1 MPRKMS
7 RPSDEIARPAPDAP
21 APDDA
26 PDRAPVPAAPPLA
39 ATATLDDVAA
49 LLVQLEPA
57 DAAELEQV
65 RAALVRLARATDDFD
80 AACALGGAAT
90 QVAAAIAGAD
100 ADARA
105 AAFGRASRLVET
117 AMTQLAALD
126 AGQAVAT
133 DDAAPSDED
142 ADAEAAMAAAL
153 AGDPVWAE
161 AAVADVAP
169 APAPRASRET
179 APEDA
184 TMADDEHQ
192 LPDDIDVDL
201 LRDFI
206 VESRDCISSS
216 EAALLALEHD
226 PSDDEAINT
235 VFRAFHTI
243 KGTAGFMGL
252 RRIAEFAHH
261 AESLLSRVRDH
272 EIEFAGPCADLSLR
286 SADMIGL
293 MLTAVE
299 DALGGEPLRRPD
311 GYFALMNAV
320 IALES
325 GEAAAAA
332 PAAAAATAMPAAPE
346 PPHDDEER
354 RGGDRRQGDRRGGD
368 RRAAGDRRA
377 DAADLSVRV
386 RTERLD
392 RLIDMVGELVIA
404 QSMIAQ
410 DPAVLGG
417 GDHALAAKVTHAG
430 KLVRDLQ
437 ELAMGMRMVPMKS
450 TFQKLARLVR
460 DLAQATGKQ
469 VELVTEGEDTEI
481 DRNMV
486 DVIGDP
492 LVHMVRNALDH
503 GLETP
508 AERIAAGKSPTGR
521 IRLSAYHANGSV
533 VVDLQDDGRGLN
545 RTRILDK
552 ARARGIVTSD
562 KHLSDGEVFD
572 LVFAPG
578 FSTAEQITDI
588 SGRGVGMDVVK
599 RNVESLRG
607 KVEIASEL
615 GRGSTFSV
623 RLPLTLAIAD
633 GMLVRVGAERYIVP
647 TAAIHMSFRPERGQ
661 LSTVAGRGDVV
672 LLRDEL
678 MPVVRVHRMLDV
690 SGAVTD
696 PAAGILMIV
705 GDQERRTAVLVDEL
719 LGQHQLVV
727 KSLGNALGTVP
738 GISGAAILGDGRV
751 GLILDVAGLV
761 ALARAR
767 GDEPVLSAA

>member
-1 MPRKMS
+1 
-7 RPSDEIARPAPDAP
+7 
-21 APDDA
+21 
-26 PDRAPVPAAPPLA
+26 
-39 ATATLDDVAA
+39 
-49 LLVQLEPA
+49 
-57 DAAELEQV
+57 
-65 RAALVRLARATDDFD
+65 
-80 AACALGGAAT
+80 
-90 QVAAAIAGAD
+90 
-100 ADARA
+100 
-105 AAFGRASRLVET
+105 
-117 AMTQLAALD
+117 
-126 AGQAVAT
+126 
-133 DDAAPSDED
+133 
-142 ADAEAAMAAAL
+142 
-153 AGDPVWAE
+153 
-161 AAVADVAP
+161 
-169 APAPRASRET
+169 
-179 APEDA
+179 
-184 TMADDEHQ
+184 
-192 LPDDIDVDL
+192 
-201 LRDFI
+201 
-206 VESRDCISSS
+206 
-216 EAALLALEHD
+216 
-226 PSDDEAINT
+226 
-235 VFRAFHTI
+235 
-243 KGTAGFMGL
+243 
-252 RRIAEFAHH
+252 
-261 AESLLSRVRDH
+261 
-272 EIEFAGPCADLSLR
+272 
-286 SADMIGL
+286 
-293 MLTAVE
+293 
-299 DALGGEPLRRPD
+299 
-311 GYFALMNAV
+311 
-320 IALES
+320 
-325 GEAAAAA
+325 
-332 PAAAAATAMPAAPE
+332 
-346 PPHDDEER
+346 
-354 RGGDRRQGDRRGGD
+354 
-368 RRAAGDRRA
+368 
-377 DAADLSVRV
+377 
-386 RTERLD
+386 
-392 RLIDMVGELVIA
+392 MVGELVIA

-417 GDHALAAKVTHAG
+417 GDHALAGKVTHAG

-437 ELAMGMRMVPMKS
+437 ELAMGMRMVPMKP

-508 AERIAAGKSPTGR
+508 AERVAAGKSPTGR

-545 RTRILDK
+545 RARILDK
-552 ARARGIVTSD
+552 AKARGIVSSD

-572 LVFAPG
+572 LIFAPG
-578 FSTAEQITDI
+578 FSTAEQVTDI

-607 KVEIASEL
+607 KVEIASET

-623 RLPLTLAIAD
+623 RLPLTLAITD

-690 SGAVTD
+690 AGAVTD
-696 PAAGILMIV
+696 PADGILMIV

-761 ALARAR
+761 ALARAKG
-767 GDEPVLSAA
+767 GDEPALSAA